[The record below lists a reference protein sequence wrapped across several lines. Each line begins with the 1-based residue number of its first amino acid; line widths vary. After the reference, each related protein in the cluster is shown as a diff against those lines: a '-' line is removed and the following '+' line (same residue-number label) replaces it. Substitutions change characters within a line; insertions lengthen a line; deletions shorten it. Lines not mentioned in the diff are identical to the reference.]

1 LLTVNVFACADTVI
15 VPCQTHPY
23 AFDALAS
30 LISKMT
36 YHQQQM
42 TQVASLVKNTLE
54 GASQKI
60 KLDLKQTID
69 RFFDARTGTVVKD
82 MLTFVRNFHLNLE
95 PYESTLES
103 SRFTEALYLVYQD
116 FKSAVD
122 KHLAETIHPR
132 IVKYL
137 GGEEQEIKS
146 QLESVA
152 TPYAA
157 MVQEAL
163 SDYQASMVDTGASQ
177 RITPGTEMVLTDLKA
192 LKMRDKLSLPPVETT
207 MRYSARIKTEAVIR
221 LGLYSAVKVFQ
232 KLFQKSDTRQNR
244 RKQKA
249 LQDGFKRMK
258 QETERSISMQFRD
271 YQENVKFQYL
281 FRLTDTMVHQL
292 NEDLRERFQI
302 YYTDASQMIAL
313 VKEEH
318 VDKERIK
325 KSMQEIGETAREYLE
340 RIEKLRGDVDS
351 ILEPG
356 TSTE

>member
-1 LLTVNVFACADTVI
+1 
-15 VPCQTHPY
+15 
-23 AFDALAS
+23 
-30 LISKMT
+30 
-36 YHQQQM
+36 
-42 TQVASLVKNTLE
+42 
-54 GASQKI
+54 
-60 KLDLKQTID
+60 
-69 RFFDARTGTVVKD
+69 
-82 MLTFVRNFHLNLE
+82 
-95 PYESTLES
+95 
-103 SRFTEALYLVYQD
+103 
-116 FKSAVD
+116 
-122 KHLAETIHPR
+122 
-132 IVKYL
+132 
-137 GGEEQEIKS
+137 
-146 QLESVA
+146 
-152 TPYAA
+152 
-157 MVQEAL
+157 
-163 SDYQASMVDTGASQ
+163 
-177 RITPGTEMVLTDLKA
+177 
-192 LKMRDKLSLPPVETT
+192 

-221 LGLYSAVKVFQ
+221 LGLYSAVKVFR
-232 KLFQKSDTRQNR
+232 KLFQKSDTRQSR

-325 KSMQEIGETAREYLE
+325 KSTQEIGETAREYLE
-340 RIEKLRGDVDS
+340 RIEKLRGDVES